1 VLSITPYDAAGSL
14 GTGLRLNGSLAL
26 GVANRACRLLGP
38 SPLDDEL
45 ERRRHA
51 LDDAGADTMAGE
63 RAAASAFALQAA
75 SALAVH
81 VGSRAVRT
89 DEHAQRLV
97 REALFLLV
105 FGSRQPIKAALLE
118 TLLRPR

>member
-1 VLSITPYDAAGSL
+1 
-14 GTGLRLNGSLAL
+14 
-26 GVANRACRLLGP
+26 
-38 SPLDDEL
+38 
-45 ERRRHA
+45 
-51 LDDAGADTMAGE
+51 
-63 RAAASAFALQAA
+63 
-75 SALAVH
+75 
-81 VGSRAVRT
+81 VRT